1 MTEEASQETPPET
14 SQEAAEAR
22 QFLISPGPHLW
33 KGLSVS
39 QIMYLVVYALLL
51 PAGAGVYFFGHRA
64 LSVMGVSIGAAILTE
79 YICKKMRGQPFI
91 MDGSAIVTGL
101 LLALVLPPTLPLW
114 MVAIGSVFAIA
125 IAKEAFGGLGH
136 NIFNPALAARAFM
149 SVSFPMEMTTWV
161 RPMGFGADAVTCATP
176 LSGTSMWQ
184 PFVMDGSALVTGLL
198 FALVLPPTIALWMV
212 ALGSVFAIAIVK
224 EAFGG
229 LGHNI
234 FNPALAA
241 RAFISVSFP
250 MEMTTWV
257 KPMGFG
263 ADAVTCASPLS
274 GTSIWQPYDPSTYR
288 ALFLGNTAGSIGE
301 TSALLILIGGAF
313 LLARGIINWRIPA
326 IYIGVVA
333 LIALGFGEDPLFHI
347 LAGGLMLGAFFM
359 ATDYVTSPLTNR
371 GKIIFAVGLGLLT
384 MIIRRFA
391 GMPEGVCYSI
401 LFMNAITPLID
412 RYTKLKPYGLQK
424 KVAHA
429 G

>member
-14 SQEAAEAR
+14 GQEAVEAR

-51 PAGAGVYFFGHRA
+51 PAGAGIYFFGRYA
-64 LSVMGVSIGAAILTE
+64 LSVIGVSIGAAILTE
-79 YICKKMRGQPFI
+79 YVCKRLRGQPFV
-91 MDGSAIVTGL
+91 MDGSAVVTGL
-101 LLALVLPPTLPLW
+101 LLALVLPPTIPLW
-114 MVAIGSVFAIA
+114 MVALGSIFAIA

-161 RPMGFGADAVTCATP
+161 KPMGFGADAVTCATP
-176 LSGTSMWQ
+176 LSGTSIWQ
-184 PFVMDGSALVTGLL
+184 PFD
-198 FALVLPPTIALWMV
+198 PTV
-212 ALGSVFAIAIVK
+212 
-224 EAFGG
+224 
-229 LGHNI
+229 
-234 FNPALAA
+234 
-241 RAFISVSFP
+241 
-250 MEMTTWV
+250 
-257 KPMGFG
+257 
-263 ADAVTCASPLS
+263 
-274 GTSIWQPYDPSTYR
+274 YR
-288 ALFLGNTAGSIGE
+288 ALFLGNTAGCIGE

-313 LLARGIINWRIPA
+313 LIARGIINWRIPA
-326 IYIGVVA
+326 IYIGMVA
-333 LIALGFGEDPLFHI
+333 LIALGFGEDPLFQI
-347 LAGGLMLGAFFM
+347 LSGGLMLGAFFM

-371 GKIIFAVGLGLLT
+371 GKIIFSVALGLLT